1 MRKLTLALAGA
12 LLLPAIAEAQLRA
25 SAGISFDLPVVLPQ
39 LVVIQPGVQVVPDCD
54 HEVFYT
60 NGYYWAREDDVWYRS
75 RSHRGGWVMAPV
87 RTVPV
92 ALVRV
97 PPGHYK
103 HWKPEKHGGPG
114 PGRAYYGGRPQ
125 PAPAY
130 YRGGERDY
138 DRHDHDRG
146 DWDDDHGRGGHGNGK
161 HKGKH

>member
-12 LLLPAIAEAQLRA
+12 LLLPAIAEAQIRA

-39 LVVIQPGVQVVPDCD
+39 LVVVSPGVQVVPECD

-60 NGYYWAREDDVWYRS
+60 NGYYWVREDDVWYRS
-75 RSHRGGWVMAPV
+75 RSHRGGWVMAPA
-87 RTVPV
+87 RAVPV
-92 ALVRV
+92 ALVKV

-103 HWKPEKHGGPG
+103 HWKPEKGWKGEKHGP
-114 PGRAYYGGRPQ
+114 AYYGGRPQ

-130 YRGGERDY
+130 YRGGGRDY
-138 DRHDHDRG
+138 DRRDYRDH
-146 DWDDDHGRGGHGNGK
+146 DDDHGHGGHGHGN

>member
-12 LLLPAIAEAQLRA
+12 LLLPAIAEAQIRA
-25 SAGISFDLPVVLPQ
+25 SAGLSIDLPVVLPQ
-39 LVVIQPGVQVVPDCD
+39 LVVVQPGIQVVPECD

-75 RSHRGGWVMAPV
+75 RSHRGGWVVAPV
-87 RTVPV
+87 RRVPA
-92 ALVRV
+92 ALVKI

-103 HWKPEKHGGPG
+103 RWKPAKYRGGP
-114 PGRAYYGGRPQ
+114 PR

-130 YRGGERDY
+130 YHGGDHHDRDY
-138 DRHDHDRG
+138 DRHDHH
-146 DWDDDHGRGGHGNGK
+146 DHDRGGHGNGK